1 MRLDRKDCVLGVVP
15 RYAALSLIL
24 ALVWNGVIY
33 QGGILLR
40 RGAEMWDMTGA
51 LEAAIPFQ
59 PAWIVGYFGCYLFW
73 AANYI
78 LIARRGREEWFRFFW
93 AHLCAELICGV
104 FFVLMPTTNVRPEV
118 SGGDLASQLV
128 VLLYQL
134 DPPQNLFPSI
144 HCLISWLCFA
154 GVRSDRRIPLW
165 YRGFNCVFALAVC
178 ASTLF
183 LKQHVIPDVLS
194 GILLA
199 EFTYAVAL
207 RTPFYR
213 PLQRLLDRETR
224 REPLA
229 ERERN

>member
-59 PAWIVGYFGCYLFW
+59 PAWIVVYFGCYLFW

-104 FFVLMPTTNVRPEV
+104 FFVLMR
-118 SGGDLASQLV
+118 SKSV
-128 VLLYQL
+128 V
-134 DPPQNLFPSI
+134 
-144 HCLISWLCFA
+144 
-154 GVRSDRRIPLW
+154 
-165 YRGFNCVFALAVC
+165 
-178 ASTLF
+178 
-183 LKQHVIPDVLS
+183 
-194 GILLA
+194 
-199 EFTYAVAL
+199 
-207 RTPFYR
+207 
-213 PLQRLLDRETR
+213 
-224 REPLA
+224 
-229 ERERN
+229 